1 MSPVDR
7 AGPLTGTSFALG
19 SYEKIQPGFRDEKR
33 PKILGTS
40 FGAKLEKQNKD
51 GETQPSY
58 YFRAYHC
65 LVTLLAVS
73 LQFKGLSMMW
83 KIPQAKQTTPIGLPC
98 CGNEIIRCVM
108 ELRCFV
114 IDHLTHALLRRIH
127 PGNRDEV
134 FIWQKFLARLPRS
147 RLEKPRSR

>member
-7 AGPLTGTSFALG
+7 AGPLTWTSFALG
-19 SYEKIQPGFRDEKR
+19 SYKKIQPGFRDEKR

-65 LVTLLAVS
+65 FGNLLAVS
-73 LQFKGLSMMW
+73 LQFNGLPMMW

-98 CGNEIIRCVM
+98 
-108 ELRCFV
+108 
-114 IDHLTHALLRRIH
+114 
-127 PGNRDEV
+127 
-134 FIWQKFLARLPRS
+134 
-147 RLEKPRSR
+147 

>member
-1 MSPVDR
+1 M
-7 AGPLTGTSFALG
+7 A
-19 SYEKIQPGFRDEKR
+19 KR
-33 PKILGTS
+33 NRVITFVPII
-40 FGAKLEKQNKD
+40 A
-51 GETQPSY
+51 
-58 YFRAYHC
+58 
-65 LVTLLAVS
+65 LVTLLAVL
-73 LQFKGLSMMW
+73 LQFKGLPMMW

-108 ELRCFV
+108 KLRCFV